1 MTSAVRELA
10 ETLPNYVYFVT
21 DDGLDAKKGTTSHT
35 FATRDVLFK
44 TEEDGVRLADWLD
57 DIINKRQ
64 RYSVGGK
71 LLSVPADEGGRTEKT
86 SAPEGSSGTK
96 GGV

>member
-1 MTSAVRELA
+1 MFLLNRLQIGSQ
-10 ETLPNYVYFVT
+10 F
-21 DDGLDAKKGTTSHT
+21 T

-64 RYSVGGK
+64 KYSVGGK
-71 LLSVPADEGGRTEKT
+71 LLFAPADEGERTEKKGT
-86 SAPEGSSGTK
+86 PEENGGTK
-96 GGV
+96 GGE

>member
-10 ETLPNYVYFVT
+10 ETIPNYFYYVT
-21 DDGLDAKKGTTSHT
+21 DYGLDAKKGTTSHT

-44 TEEDGVRLADWLD
+44 TEEDGVRLVDWLD

-64 RYSVGGK
+64 KYSVGGK
-71 LLSVPADEGGRTEKT
+71 LLSSPADEGERTEK
-86 SAPEGSSGTK
+86 EGAAEGN
-96 GGV
+96 